1 MRLRI
6 MREQLTRLARVT
18 GLTEQQI
25 ESGYLNKQELQIFE
39 NACRFVKVKHYEE
52 TRYRKRN

>member
-1 MRLRI
+1 MKLRI
-6 MREQLTRLARVT
+6 TREQLTRLARVT

-39 NACRFVKVKHYEE
+39 NACRFVKVEQYEE